1 MYLKGGVL
9 PKYNGRERCFKA
21 LSMQSDGSSFAIAQL
36 INAEGDLGVFGYSIQ
51 TSRARLT
58 MPTAT
63 IPTIAT
69 QATRP
74 KCSLRFVGNCLAV
87 LVTDFNVGNLTVI
100 QSSDRWPVVFASQTT
115 GKDHLRLVPV
125 NESMLYVPSTWST
138 AGWSATLDL
147 SSLKM
152 QPPALSPQAVN
163 DIFRHSGMEHL
174 ARLLVAF
181 PTLPQDDVSQWLPEA
196 ARSSATQSMFEAFY
210 KLENPSILEA
220 VLRSMRGPSTLHSAP
235 LPEKVFCC
243 RRKKDRLFSAA
254 RVATQ
259 LSQSC
264 FSTPWLKLSSMP
276 TRLPRVLHW
285 MATTPEPCLTSF
297 RIRASRMDCA

>member
-1 MYLKGGVL
+1 
-9 PKYNGRERCFKA
+9 
-21 LSMQSDGSSFAIAQL
+21 MQSDGSSFAIAQL

-210 KLENPSILEA
+210 RSQITSLRIHRYWRLCSGPCAAQARSTAHHCQRRFFAAAERRIDCFQQQESQPSC
-220 VLRSMRGPSTLHSAP
+220 P
-235 LPEKVFCC
+235 
-243 RRKKDRLFSAA
+243 
-254 RVATQ
+254 RVAFQ
-259 LSQSC
+259 
-264 FSTPWLKLSSMP
+264 
-276 TRLPRVLHW
+276 RLG
-285 MATTPEPCLTSF
+285 
-297 RIRASRMDCA
+297 